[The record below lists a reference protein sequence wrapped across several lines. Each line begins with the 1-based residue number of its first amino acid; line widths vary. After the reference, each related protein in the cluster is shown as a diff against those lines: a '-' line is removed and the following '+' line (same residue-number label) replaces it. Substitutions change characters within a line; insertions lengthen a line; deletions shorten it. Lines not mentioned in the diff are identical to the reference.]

1 MPELGSQGFSDVP
14 SSEHAPRVSPLA
26 LQLAFVD
33 TVLSAAAVQQIEQAL
48 RAVRNREPVAI
59 DCQRLR
65 SVSASGLSALLEL
78 GRSNGGLREL
88 ALTALSREL
97 TLVAIEA
104 GLSERF
110 SIYAT
115 SEAWLR
121 AIERREAS
129 SCAP

>member
-26 LQLAFVD
+26 LPLAFVD
-33 TVLSAAAVQQIEQAL
+33 TVLSAVAVQRIEQAL
-48 RAVRNREPVAI
+48 RELRNREPVAI

-65 SVSASGLSALLEL
+65 TVSASGLSALLEL

-88 ALTALSREL
+88 ALTTLSREL

-115 SEAWLR
+115 SAAWSKAL
-121 AIERREAS
+121 ERRAVS
-129 SCAP
+129 PCAP